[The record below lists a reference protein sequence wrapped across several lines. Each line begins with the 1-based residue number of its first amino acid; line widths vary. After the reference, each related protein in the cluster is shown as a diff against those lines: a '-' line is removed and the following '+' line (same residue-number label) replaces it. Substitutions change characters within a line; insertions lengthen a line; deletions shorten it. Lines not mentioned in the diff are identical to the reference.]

1 MIEDLLKDRKNS
13 LVGGTTVVFNKDKS
27 ALYFSKEVIP
37 FVPLDLLKQKEVAVY
52 HHVGVYAY
60 RVDVLKDYISWK
72 TGKLE
77 LAEGLEQLRFLENN
91 KQILCVESESM
102 GQKFWELN
110 NPEDLEKIE
119 QFLSKMGIA

>member
-1 MIEDLLKDRKNS
+1 MGKIDKTVIGKLESTKDLLKDRKNS

-60 RVDVLKDYISWK
+60 RVDVLKDYIS
-72 TGKLE
+72 
-77 LAEGLEQLRFLENN
+77 
-91 KQILCVESESM
+91 
-102 GQKFWELN
+102 
-110 NPEDLEKIE
+110 
-119 QFLSKMGIA
+119 